1 MDALARLRA
10 LADRYPDRYLIGEV
24 ADVESIAVSAK
35 YTGGLRALHSCY
47 NFQFTQEDFGTARL
61 NAVIGRTE
69 SLMGDGW
76 ITHAFGNHDTMRAVS
91 RWSRLPALAGDDR
104 RLAKLLMA
112 CLLSLRGGACL
123 YQGEELGLTEVD
135 HAPEDLQDPWGLEF
149 WPHFKGRDGCRT
161 PMPDRKSVV

>member
-1 MDALARLRA
+1 MDALARLWA

-69 SLMGDGW
+69 SLMRSEEH
-76 ITHAFGNHDTMRAVS
+76 TSELQSLMRISYAVF
-91 RWSRLPALAGDDR
+91 
-104 RLAKLLMA
+104 
-112 CLLSLRGGACL
+112 CL
-123 YQGEELGLTEVD
+123 
-135 HAPEDLQDPWGLEF
+135 
-149 WPHFKGRDGCRT
+149 K
-161 PMPDRKSVV
+161 KKKK